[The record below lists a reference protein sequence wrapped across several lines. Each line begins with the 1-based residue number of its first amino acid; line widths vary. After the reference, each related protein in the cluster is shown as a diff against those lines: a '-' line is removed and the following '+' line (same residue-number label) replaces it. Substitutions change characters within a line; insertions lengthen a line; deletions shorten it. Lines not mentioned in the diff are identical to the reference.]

1 MPVTV
6 GLLSPGDMGSAT
18 GRVLQAGGARVL
30 TCLAGRS
37 ARTAGLA
44 AAAGFADAP
53 SLEDFVREA
62 DIILCILVPSEA
74 RTVAASV
81 AAAIHR
87 TGATVTYVDC
97 NAISPQTVRE
107 IGATIVSAGGR
118 FADAGIIGSPP
129 TPGSVDTRYYVSGP
143 ARAAFVALSDYGLV
157 VRDIGAEVGHA
168 SGLKMCYAALTKGMT
183 ALGTELLLA
192 AKLLGLED
200 ALRAEQSESTATPL
214 ASLARSIPT
223 MTPKAYRWVG
233 EMEEIAATFA
243 AVGLTPD
250 IFIGAADIYRLVAD
264 TPIGRE
270 TPESRD
276 RSRDMD
282 GVIAALA
289 DAVRA
294 KAP

>member
-6 GLLSPGDMGSAT
+6 GLLSPGDMGGAT

-44 AAAGFADAP
+44 AAAGFTDAP

-74 RTVAASV
+74 RAVAASV
-81 AAAIHR
+81 AAAIHN

-107 IGATIVSAGGR
+107 IGAMIVSAGGR
-118 FADAGIIGSPP
+118 FADAGIVGSPP
-129 TPGSVDTRYYVSGP
+129 TPGSVDTRYYVSGLE
-143 ARAAFVALSDYGLV
+143 RAAFVALSDYGLV
-157 VRDIGAEVGHA
+157 VRDIGAEIGHA
-168 SGLKMCYAALTKGMT
+168 SGLKMCYAALTKGLT

-200 ALRAEQSESTATPL
+200 ALRAEQSESTAATL

-250 IFIGAADIYRLVAD
+250 IFTGAADIYRLVAD

>member
-1 MPVTV
+1 MPMTV

-18 GRVLQAGGARVL
+18 GRTVQAGGARVL

-37 ARTAGLA
+37 ARTRGLA
-44 AAAGFADAP
+44 AAAGFTDMP
-53 SLEDFVREA
+53 SMEAFVREA
-62 DIILCILVPSEA
+62 DLILCILVPSEA
-74 RTVAASV
+74 RAVATSV
-81 AAAIHR
+81 AAAIR
-87 TGATVTYVDC
+87 ATGASVTYADC

-107 IGATIVSAGGR
+107 IGTVITGAGGG
-118 FADAGIIGSPP
+118 FVDAGIIGGPP
-129 TPGSVDTRYYVSGP
+129 TPGSTDTRYYVSGP
-143 ARAAFVALSDYGLV
+143 DRAAFVALNDYGLA
-157 VRDIGAEVGHA
+157 VRDIAAEIGHA
-168 SGLKMCYAALTKGMT
+168 SGLKMCYAALTKGLT

-200 ALRAEQSESTATPL
+200 ALRAEQLESTPAPL

-250 IFIGAADIYRLVAD
+250 IFTGAAALYRLVAD
-264 TPIGRE
+264 TPMGRE

-289 DAVRA
+289 DAVRGESS
-294 KAP
+294 

>member
-1 MPVTV
+1 MPLTI
-6 GLLSPGDMGSAT
+6 GLLSPGDMGGAT

-74 RTVAASV
+74 RAVAASV
-81 AAAIHR
+81 AAAIHS
-87 TGATVTYVDC
+87 TGAAVTYVDC

-129 TPGSVDTRYYVSGP
+129 IPGSVDTRYYVSGP
-143 ARAAFVALSDYGLV
+143 DRAAFVILNNYGLV
-157 VRDIGAEVGHA
+157 VRDIGAEIGHA
-168 SGLKMCYAALTKGMT
+168 SGLKMCYAALTKGLT

-200 ALRAEQSESTATPL
+200 ALRAEQSESTAAPL

-250 IFIGAADIYRLVAD
+250 IFTGAADIYRLVAD
-264 TPIGRE
+264 TPIGKE

-294 KAP
+294 KAS